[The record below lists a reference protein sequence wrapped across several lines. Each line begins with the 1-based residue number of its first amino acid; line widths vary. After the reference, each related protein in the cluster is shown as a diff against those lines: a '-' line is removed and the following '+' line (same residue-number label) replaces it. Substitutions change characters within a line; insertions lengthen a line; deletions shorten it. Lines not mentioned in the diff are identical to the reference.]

1 MWNGDRMSMEETEQK
16 LFSDVER
23 LLAYAHSGHEYI
35 IDAIYDVF
43 GKRILQHGY
52 ADAGYIL
59 RAGKYGLNKNV
70 YYTKLPGSKVQKL
83 FVKSCI
89 PSEDMEVMLEY
100 LDTVLGHASALDI
113 EEEKALI
120 FWLFLPYRFVTKTSA
135 RRSYLRTLLTG
146 FFKNTKYVDRYN
158 AEFVVADEIVYN
170 AHSCHVEII
179 NSVEEYAQYTFSLK
193 EENSDET
200 LFYRGHSLLDY
211 ALVPGIKRKRSWFTN
226 ESIMYQELLVR
237 CAQNFTHCQ
246 THLEYLV
253 EMQHYGLPTRLLDI
267 TENPL
272 VALYFA
278 CCSNREHIGEVIVLT
293 TGQDHVRYA
302 KSDTAALLAALPT
315 LNYREQAQLYRLC
328 MNGLPEAED
337 AEYQELAGKLA
348 SEVKSRNPAF
358 EPRIRKS
365 DITGHVFVT
374 PIRNN
379 QRIMKQDGSFIICG
393 LTGEGG
399 DSDNLDSLRCKDS
412 EGKQLVLVIND
423 KETILKELDTLSINR
438 ATLFPEI
445 DDVAEYLKGK
455 YGE

>member
-1 MWNGDRMSMEETEQK
+1 M
-16 LFSDVER
+16 
-23 LLAYAHSGHEYI
+23 
-35 IDAIYDVF
+35 
-43 GKRILQHGY
+43 
-52 ADAGYIL
+52 
-59 RAGKYGLNKNV
+59 
-70 YYTKLPGSKVQKL
+70 
-83 FVKSCI
+83 
-89 PSEDMEVMLEY
+89 
-100 LDTVLGHASALDI
+100 
-113 EEEKALI
+113 
-120 FWLFLPYRFVTKTSA
+120 
-135 RRSYLRTLLTG
+135 
-146 FFKNTKYVDRYN
+146 
-158 AEFVVADEIVYN
+158 
-170 AHSCHVEII
+170 
-179 NSVEEYAQYTFSLK
+179 
-193 EENSDET
+193 
-200 LFYRGHSLLDY
+200 
-211 ALVPGIKRKRSWFTN
+211 
-226 ESIMYQELLVR
+226 
-237 CAQNFTHCQ
+237 
-246 THLEYLV
+246 
-253 EMQHYGLPTRLLDI
+253 
-267 TENPL
+267 
-272 VALYFA
+272 
-278 CCSNREHIGEVIVLT
+278 LT